1 MQLERPPQHQTVHAA
16 TAARGR
22 SLALAA
28 DALAAPP
35 LPLAAPAHAGA
46 MALMNYFRNVIQ
58 RNMEDPAERDSTWE
72 KHLRSVQA
80 AAASA

>member
-1 MQLERPPQHQTVHAA
+1 
-16 TAARGR
+16 
-22 SLALAA
+22 
-28 DALAAPP
+28 
-35 LPLAAPAHAGA
+35 
-46 MALMNYFRNVIQ
+46 MALMNYFRGVIA